1 MKEDDLRDKLA
12 EKISKITE
20 SGTLKNSEQIIAD
33 YILSNECLS
42 MLAEKYEVDEEKVS
56 KVLDLPEEY
65 NGDDLLLWG
74 KVSNVAKA
82 LSTAGILKVR
92 T

>member
-1 MKEDDLRDKLA
+1 MLNQRRKRMKEDDLRDKLA

-33 YILSNECLS
+33 YILSPECLS
-42 MLAEKYEVDEEKVS
+42 MLAERYE
-56 KVLDLPEEY
+56 
-65 NGDDLLLWG
+65 
-74 KVSNVAKA
+74 A